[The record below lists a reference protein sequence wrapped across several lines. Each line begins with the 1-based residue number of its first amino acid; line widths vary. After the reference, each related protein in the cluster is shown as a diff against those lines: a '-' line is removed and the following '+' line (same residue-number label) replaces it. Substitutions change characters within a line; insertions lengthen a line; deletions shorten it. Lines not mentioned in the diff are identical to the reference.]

1 MGLALSTR
9 VKLKRARP
17 SMEVLSIQQHAR
29 DTLSQLRMRKR
40 DKNWARDH
48 MRLRGLWAG
57 LHGQGLDWAARG
69 WGWAARG
76 VCWLLAAQG
85 WVTAGLGCWLHKG
98 GCTRCL
104 LAVGCAGLGDCWTG
118 LLDWAAGCTGVAAQG
133 LCRTGLHGVAAGCTG
148 VAAQG
153 LCRTGLSGQR
163 LRKGGCWAA
172 RGGCWLHRGWLLAAQ
187 RLGVVAALVA
197 VGFRVWAAVKAE

>member
-1 MGLALSTR
+1 
-9 VKLKRARP
+9 
-17 SMEVLSIQQHAR
+17 MEILSIQQHAR
-29 DTLSQLRMRKR
+29 DTLSRLRMRKR

-48 MRLRGLWAG
+48 MKHHTRTAGLRAG

-85 WVTAGLGCWLHKG
+85 WAAAQAGLLAAQGWLHKG
-98 GCTRCL
+98 CVGLGCTGWLRK
-104 LAVGCAGLGDCWTG
+104 GCAGLGC
-118 LLDWAAGCTGVAAQG
+118 LDKGCAGVAA
-133 LCRTGLHGVAAGCTG
+133 GLHGVAAGC
-148 VAAQG
+148 
-153 LCRTGLSGQR
+153 
-163 LRKGGCWAA
+163 
-172 RGGCWLHRGWLLAAQ
+172 WLHKGWLLTAQ